1 MKGNYCREGSRSG
14 RAEGRRLGLQGKL
27 GEAEVKLAEA
37 ASLVFT
43 RDKELADLKETMKT
57 C

>member
-14 RAEGRRLGLQGKL
+14 RAEARRLGLQGKL